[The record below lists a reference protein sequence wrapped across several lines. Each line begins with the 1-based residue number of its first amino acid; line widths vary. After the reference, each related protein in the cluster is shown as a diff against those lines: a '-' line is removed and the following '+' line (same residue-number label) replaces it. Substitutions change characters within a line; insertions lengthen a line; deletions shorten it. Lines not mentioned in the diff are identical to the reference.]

1 VEIRTATIAELLA
14 TAGTLFREHWEEIAR
29 NKGLM
34 VLNPDAERYA
44 ALEAAGNLLCL
55 SAWDGPELVGYSVT
69 FISQHLHYA
78 GLRYAQNDIL
88 FVTKAARHGKVG
100 LQLIR
105 ETERAAKENGAK
117 LLTWH
122 AKQGTALE
130 ALLPRLKYGVHEVI
144 YSKEL

>member
-1 VEIRTATIAELLA
+1 
-14 TAGTLFREHWEEIAR
+14 
-29 NKGLM
+29 M
-34 VLNPDAERYA
+34 
-44 ALEAAGNLLCL
+44 
-55 SAWDGPELVGYSVT
+55 T

-78 GLRYAQNDIL
+78 GLRIQNDIL

-117 LLTWH
+117 LVTWH

-144 YSKEL
+144 YSEGAVGMAFSGALIVPTWPLPP